1 MSENESEHCETYKQ
15 LQKQGISVETPLKI
29 PFEELAC
36 GKGSVLITLSGEIY
50 RLQRTRNNK
59 LILTK

>member
-1 MSENESEHCETYKQ
+1 MSEENLDHCETFHILREKG
-15 LQKQGISVETPLKI
+15 LSIEFPAKI
-29 PFEELAC
+29 AFEELSV
-36 GKGSVLITLSGEIY
+36 GKNSVLITLDGEVY